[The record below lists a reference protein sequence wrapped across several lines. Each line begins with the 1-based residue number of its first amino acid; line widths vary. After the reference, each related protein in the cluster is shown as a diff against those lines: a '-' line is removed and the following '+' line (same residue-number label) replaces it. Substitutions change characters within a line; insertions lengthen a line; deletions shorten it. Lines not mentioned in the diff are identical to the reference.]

1 MRTMRAQ
8 GPSDTRVSGQRKGR
22 RAAGML
28 RDPVTVFIVDDS
40 AQLADMVAELLAD
53 PGQVEIAG
61 IADSVAGAIAEI
73 GRLRP
78 DIVVVDL
85 QLKDGNGF
93 EVAEAITAWTDA
105 APIEVIFFTN
115 HASPEFVRRAA
126 ALNVRHFL
134 DKSRDHGKLIELVQA
149 KVVSRTS

>member
-1 MRTMRAQ
+1 
-8 GPSDTRVSGQRKGR
+8 
-22 RAAGML
+22 ML

-40 AQLADMVAELLAD
+40 AQLAEMVAELLAD

-61 IADSVAGAIAEI
+61 IADSVAVAIAEI

-93 EVAEAITAWTDA
+93 EVAESIAAWTDA
-105 APIEVIFFTN
+105 APIDVIFFTN
-115 HASPEFVRRAA
+115 HTSPEFVRRAA
-126 ALNVRHFL
+126 ALNVQHFL